1 MITNISKN
9 NKMKIVK
16 IILCALFGLMFI
28 NAGLDKLLHYM
39 PMPEM
44 PAEMMKVN
52 EAFGTIVWLMPLIAV
67 IEILGGLLFI
77 FPKTRAL
84 GAIVI
89 LPIMVGIII
98 HNAVYMP
105 SGLSIAGV
113 FLIINIWM
121 IQDNWEKY
129 KPMFR

>member
-1 MITNISKN
+1 
-9 NKMKIVK
+9 MKIVK
-16 IILCALFGLMFI
+16 TIFCILFGLMFL

-39 PMPEM
+39 PKPELD
-44 PAEMMKVN
+44 AENLKAF
-52 EAFGTIVWLMPLIAV
+52 EAFVALVWLMPLVGV

-89 LPIMVGIII
+89 LPVMVGVVL
-98 HNAVYMP
+98 HNAVFMP
-105 SGLSIAGV
+105 EGLAIAGPF
-113 FLIINIWM
+113 FLINLWM
-121 IQDNWEKY
+121 IGDNWEKY

>member
-1 MITNISKN
+1 
-9 NKMKIVK
+9 MKIVK
-16 IILCALFGLMFI
+16 TIFCALFGLLFL

-39 PMPEM
+39 PKPELDQESLK
-44 PAEMMKVN
+44 AF
-52 EAFGTIVWLMPLIAV
+52 EALVALVWLTPLVGV

-89 LPIMVGIII
+89 LPIMVGIIL
-98 HNAVYMP
+98 HNAVFMP
-105 SGLSIAGV
+105 SGLAIAGPF
-113 FLIINIWM
+113 FLINLWM
-121 IQDNWEKY
+121 IGDNWEKY

>member
-1 MITNISKN
+1 
-9 NKMKIVK
+9 MKIVK
-16 IILCALFGLMFI
+16 TILCVLFGLMFI
-28 NAGLDKLLHYM
+28 NTGVDKFLHYM

-44 PAEMMKVN
+44 RPEDLKVYD
-52 EAFGTIVWLMPLIAV
+52 AFGTLIWLMPLVAV

-84 GAIVI
+84 GAIII
-89 LPIMVGIII
+89 LPVMVGIII
-98 HNAVYMP
+98 HNAVFMP
-105 SGLSIAGV
+105 SGLSIAGI

-121 IQDNWEKY
+121 IRDNWEKY

>member
-1 MITNISKN
+1 
-9 NKMKIVK
+9 MKIVK
-16 IILCALFGLMFI
+16 TVLCVLFGLMFI
-28 NAGLDKLLHYM
+28 NAGLDKLWHYM

-52 EAFGTIVWLMPLIAV
+52 EAFGTIVWLMPLIAI

-84 GAIVI
+84 GAIII

-98 HNAVYMP
+98 HNAVSMP

-113 FLIINIWM
+113 FFIINIWM

-129 KPMFR
+129 KPMFK

>member
-1 MITNISKN
+1 
-9 NKMKIVK
+9 MKIVK
-16 IILCALFGLMFI
+16 TILCTLFGLMFI
-28 NAGLDKLLHYM
+28 NAGLDKFLHYM

-44 PAEMMKVN
+44 PAEMMKIN
-52 EAFGTIVWLMPLIAV
+52 EAFETIVWLMPLV
-67 IEILGGLLFI
+67 GFIELLGGLLFI

-84 GAIVI
+84 GAIFI
-89 LPIMVGIII
+89 LPVMVGIIV

-105 SGLSIAGV
+105 EGLSIAGV

-121 IQDNWEKY
+121 IRDNWEKY